1 MLFGTEGAQ
10 SMIDRVANEFLEQF
24 GEEFA
29 LRACRGYVFRIERTA
44 SYVSEG
50 RVFLYVYIKKGDGW
64 ESFCKV
70 TPAELRAAIVK
81 L

>member
-1 MLFGTEGAQ
+1 MLFGTEEAECV
-10 SMIDRVANEFLEQF
+10 IDRVADKFLEQF

-29 LRACRGYVFRIERTA
+29 LHAYRGYVFRIEHTA
-44 SYVSEG
+44 CYGSEG